1 MQKQPPL
8 LAHLSYRFL
17 NFWDGSLYKVSQHV
31 CVCVYHAH
39 TPHTPPLK
47 GDKRNINELSAHG
60 TEFCKEDNYC
70 NM

>member
-1 MQKQPPL
+1 MALCIK
-8 LAHLSYRFL
+8 SL
-17 NFWDGSLYKVSQHV
+17 NMY
-31 CVCVYHAH
+31 VCVYHAH

-70 NM
+70 DM